1 MARVDARDA
10 REDAAGAP
18 ARAPA
23 SKGVR
28 EMTAG
33 ERRAFVAALVR
44 ARARD
49 GARSGAS
56 ASADATNAG
65 EDDGDKGDGRSAR
78 WRGVKSRYM
87 EYETRA
93 RETTAS
99 GTTTRGTR
107 RRDGSAGEAP
117 ACARRERAEKLAG
130 RHARERVVAEAMARR
145 AEEET
150 FRPRTHGEGR
160 RDAGKRASLEKLAA
174 PRTALWERSASV
186 KKEKDEAVFAENC
199 TFAPKVGRGPKT
211 PSTKPAA
218 ERLYEYAEKRLET
231 RERVQ
236 ARVVEEEMELLTFKP
251 TVNVRTSAGI
261 RDKVAKTPPLHRR
274 VADVLRAKEN
284 VRTEARLKVE
294 DELAKAHTF
303 KPTINPTSVILAM
316 QRAEIQKAM
325 EDDDDAGD
333 EAPTI
338 HRRRSSALDGEDEN
352 LTFAPKITRESERV
366 VDELERQGKLG
377 AGFLERQRDFSEK
390 VARRA
395 QEKRAMVDDE
405 CTFMPDIGNAAS
417 VLRRGRHVYK
427 LLETPEER
435 SDRLAVKD
443 AERKRAAQR
452 VREREHYAQFTY
464 QPELNEKSYELA
476 PHGSTIDD
484 LARDERRDLARRR
497 AQAELEREFREQ
509 HTFEPILD
517 RSNEARK
524 ARDTSQFAMDY
535 GVGGDA
541 VSARI
546 EAYRR
551 EKKLRSKISVG
562 APSIASWSSVRFVPS
577 PSRESLA
584 PWAPRPRRK
593 SKVWIRFCASK
604 PRRASSKKKSAS
616 DTPRLSSRTWTIST
630 DGADGRFPSRSPAPS
645 PKTSSKR
652 LRLDAKRWRRST
664 CGANWRSARG
674 NRRRII
680 LASLLVLNR
689 NS

>member
-1 MARVDARDA
+1 M
-10 REDAAGAP
+10 
-18 ARAPA
+18 
-23 SKGVR
+23 
-28 EMTAG
+28 
-33 ERRAFVAALVR
+33 
-44 ARARD
+44 
-49 GARSGAS
+49 
-56 ASADATNAG
+56 
-65 EDDGDKGDGRSAR
+65 
-78 WRGVKSRYM
+78 
-87 EYETRA
+87 
-93 RETTAS
+93 
-99 GTTTRGTR
+99 
-107 RRDGSAGEAP
+107 
-117 ACARRERAEKLAG
+117 AG

-509 HTFEPILD
+509 HTFEPNLD

-551 EKKLRSKISVG
+551 EKETALENLRRR
-562 APSIASWSSVRFVPS
+562 AEYRELEQCTFRPESIAREPRAMGS
-577 PSRESLA
+577 PSASKVKGMDSFLRKQAKARELEEEKRERYA
-584 PWAPRPRRK
+584 KAFLENLDDFDRRGRRTIPEPFTGAFAENVVEKAEARRK
-593 SKVWIRFCASK
+593 ALAEEHL
-604 PRRASSKKKSAS
+604 RRELEECTWEPATNHSRKS
-616 DTPRLSSRTWTIST
+616 
-630 DGADGRFPSRSPAPS
+630 
-645 PKTSSKR
+645 TSIK
-652 LRLDAKRWRRST
+652 
-664 CGANWRSARG
+664 
-674 NRRRII
+674 
-680 LASLLVLNR
+680 
-689 NS
+689 

>member
-33 ERRAFVAALVR
+33 ERRAFVAAVVR

-509 HTFEPILD
+509 HTFEPNLD

-551 EKKLRSKISVG
+551 EKETALENLRRR
-562 APSIASWSSVRFVPS
+562 AEYRELEQCTFRPESIAREPRAMGS
-577 PSRESLA
+577 PSASKVKGMDSFLRKQAKARELEEEKRERYA
-584 PWAPRPRRK
+584 KAFLENLDDFDRRGRRTIPEPFTGAFAENVVEKAEARRK
-593 SKVWIRFCASK
+593 ALAEEHL
-604 PRRASSKKKSAS
+604 RRELEECTWEPATNHSRKS
-616 DTPRLSSRTWTIST
+616 
-630 DGADGRFPSRSPAPS
+630 
-645 PKTSSKR
+645 TSIK
-652 LRLDAKRWRRST
+652 
-664 CGANWRSARG
+664 
-674 NRRRII
+674 
-680 LASLLVLNR
+680 
-689 NS
+689 

>member
-1 MARVDARDA
+1 MAD
-10 REDAAGAP
+10 AGAS
-18 ARAPA
+18 ARARA
-23 SKGVR
+23 ARGVR

-33 ERRAFVAALVR
+33 ERRAFVGELVR
-44 ARARD
+44 ARER
-49 GARSGAS
+49 R
-56 ASADATNAG
+56 ADADADADADAAEARERARRS
-65 EDDGDKGDGRSAR
+65 EDASDARAMGRAR
-78 WRGVKSRYM
+78 RREVKSRYM

-93 RETTAS
+93 RGTTRS
-99 GTTTRGTR
+99 GTTRSGTG
-107 RRDGSAGEAP
+107 RRDGGARTAP
-117 ACARRERAEKLAG
+117 NVARKERAEKLAG
-130 RHARERVVAEAMARR
+130 RHARERVVAAAMARR
-145 AEEET
+145 AAEET
-150 FRPRTHGEGR
+150 FRPRTHGEAR

-174 PRTALWERSASV
+174 PRTALWERSASA
-186 KKEKDEAVFAENC
+186 KKAKDEAVFAENC

-251 TVNVRTSAGI
+251 TVNVRASAGI
-261 RDKVAKTPPLHRR
+261 RDKVAKTPPLHQR

-303 KPTINPTSVILAM
+303 KPAINPTSVILAM
-316 QRAEIQKAM
+316 QRAEVQKAM
-325 EDDDDAGD
+325 EDDDGG
-333 EAPTI
+333 EAPTFD
-338 HRRRSSALDGEDEN
+338 RRRSSALDDEDGN
-352 LTFAPKITRESERV
+352 LTFAPKITRKSERV
-366 VDELERQGKLG
+366 VDELARQGKMG
-377 AGFLERQRDFSEK
+377 ADFFERQRDFSDK

-405 CTFMPDIGNAAS
+405 YTFMPDIGNAAS
-417 VLRRGRHVYK
+417 VLRRGRHVHK

-464 QPELNEKSYELA
+464 EPELNDKSYELA

-509 HTFEPILD
+509 HTFEPNLD

-524 ARDTSQFAMDY
+524 ARDTSQYAMDY

-551 EKKLRSKISVG
+551 EKEIALENLRKR
-562 APSIASWSSVRFVPS
+562 AEYRELEQCTFRPQPIAREPRAMGS
-577 PSRESLA
+577 PSASKVKGMDSFLRKQAKARELEEEKRERYA
-584 PWAPRPRRK
+584 KAFLENLDDFDRRGRRTIPEPFTGAFAENVVEKAEARRK
-593 SKVWIRFCASK
+593 ALEEEHL
-604 PRRASSKKKSAS
+604 RRELEECTWEPATNRSRKS
-616 DTPRLSSRTWTIST
+616 
-630 DGADGRFPSRSPAPS
+630 
-645 PKTSSKR
+645 TSS
-652 LRLDAKRWRRST
+652 
-664 CGANWRSARG
+664 
-674 NRRRII
+674 
-680 LASLLVLNR
+680 
-689 NS
+689 